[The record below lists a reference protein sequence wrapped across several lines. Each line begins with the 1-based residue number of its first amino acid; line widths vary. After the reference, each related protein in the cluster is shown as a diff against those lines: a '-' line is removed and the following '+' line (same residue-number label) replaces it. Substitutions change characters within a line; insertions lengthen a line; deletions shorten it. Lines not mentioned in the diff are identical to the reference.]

1 MAVNAASGNP
11 EQVYPSG
18 PGGATAPTTAG
29 PDPGTGDGDASPRH
43 TPEQPD
49 TTTTHTTTT
58 TQPTTQRQPT
68 PNPGTRTAI
77 TRPTRIPAPH
87 R

>member
-49 TTTTHTTTT
+49 TTT
-58 TQPTTQRQPT
+58 QPTTQRQPT
-68 PNPGTRTAI
+68 PNPGTPTAI
-77 TRPTRIPAPH
+77 TRPTSAPAPH
-87 R
+87 C

>member
-49 TTTTHTTTT
+49 TTTT

>member
-49 TTTTHTTTT
+49 TTTHTTTT

-68 PNPGTRTAI
+68 PNPGSPAAI
-77 TRPTRIPAPH
+77 TRPTSAPAPH
-87 R
+87 C

>member
-18 PGGATAPTTAG
+18 PSGATAPTTAG

-49 TTTTHTTTT
+49 TTTHTTTT

-68 PNPGTRTAI
+68 PNPGTPTAI
-77 TRPTRIPAPH
+77 TRPTSAPAPH
-87 R
+87 C